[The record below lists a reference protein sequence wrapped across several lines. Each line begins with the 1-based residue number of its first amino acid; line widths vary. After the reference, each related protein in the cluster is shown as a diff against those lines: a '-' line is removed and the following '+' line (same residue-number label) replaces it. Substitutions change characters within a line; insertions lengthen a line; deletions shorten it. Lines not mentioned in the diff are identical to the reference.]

1 MSATEQRSAAAPSG
15 FVIRIIPG
23 RCMGNGNCV
32 TAAETHFDQDERDG
46 RVFAKQPAVARD
58 ELETVRRALSLC
70 PVKAIDLVPDTD

>member
-1 MSATEQRSAAAPSG
+1 MNFAELESAAEPSG
-15 FVIRIIPG
+15 FVIQILPG

-70 PVKAIDLVPDTD
+70 PVSAIGLIPDTD